1 MSLNLSEPAAE
12 RLRAAGVDLNLL
24 GALADQQRTLV
35 NVDDDAFFAIAY
47 SRGQE
52 VPYLWAADGDAEP
65 APWMTEGAATWWP
78 LGREGSTA
86 VVVVGAE
93 AGLALASILFHLA
106 PDDAIRRRPSL
117 PGVLASVVPVVLP
130 ETYPEIA
137 LEWVLEEDAP
147 DQLVAELAD
156 AGQDLVF
163 LALAVETPADCPV
176 TEGQIRAFVD
186 ACAFAGSAAGLT
198 VAPVLLASGVG
209 LLDSIDHFRG
219 HGRQYALAGI
229 LEFWHQIALNPPP
242 WVEGSP

>member
-24 GALADQQRTLV
+24 GALADQQSALA
-35 NVDDDAFFAIAY
+35 NVDDDAFVAIAA
-47 SRGQE
+47 SRGRE
-52 VPYLWAADGDAEP
+52 APYFYAVDAEP

-130 ETYPEIA
+130 ETYPEI
-137 LEWVLEEDAP
+137 
-147 DQLVAELAD
+147 
-156 AGQDLVF
+156 
-163 LALAVETPADCPV
+163 PV